1 MEIETAQAQG
11 KRPVTIF
18 HIRGEINIMSY
29 EQLEQKAR
37 EAHAAGARDLLL
49 DLTEVTYISSAGV
62 RALNSIFKLLR
73 SDSPEESD
81 EAMRRGINDGTFKS
95 PHLKLLNPSP
105 RVMEVLRIAGVDL
118 LLEVHQDLDAAIA
131 SF

>member
-1 MEIETAQAQG
+1 MDIEVSQEQG
-11 KRPVTIF
+11 RRPITVF
-18 HIRGEINIMSY
+18 RIRGEINITTY

-37 EAHAAGARDLLL
+37 EAFNGGMRDLLL